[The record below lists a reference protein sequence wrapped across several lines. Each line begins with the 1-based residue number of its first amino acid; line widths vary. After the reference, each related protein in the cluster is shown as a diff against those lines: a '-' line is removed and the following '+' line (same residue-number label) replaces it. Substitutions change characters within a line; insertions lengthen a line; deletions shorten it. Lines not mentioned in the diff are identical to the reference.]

1 MDTVYIFLQHYW
13 WFIISLLGAL
23 LVFLLFVQGGQG
35 MLYLIGRTDTE
46 RNLIVNTLGRKWEL
60 TFTTLVT
67 FGGAFFASFPLFY
80 STSFGGA
87 FYVWMLILLVFV
99 IQAVAYEFRRKPSNF
114 LGEKTYNWFLLINGV
129 LGAFLL
135 GTAVATL
142 FTGAPFTVDRA
153 NFGNLEGF
161 NTISRWSTSWYG
173 LDALADPRN
182 ILLGLAVLF
191 LSRVLGLLYF
201 MNSIDDETIFA
212 RSRRYLKWNAGLF
225 LLLFL
230 AFLMLVL
237 LSAGAEVD
245 TVSGVI
251 SVEPYKYLH
260 NLLAMPLV
268 LVALLAGVVGVL
280 WGIGVGIFR
289 GCRCGIWPAGAGTV
303 LTVLALLLTAGYN
316 HTAYYPSLTDLQ
328 SSLTIYN
335 SSSSRFTLYVMA
347 IVSILVP
354 FVAGYIWYVW
364 RAMGRKRISE
374 QELQE
379 EGDHLY

>member
-13 WFIISLLGAL
+13 WFIVSLLGAL

-35 MLYLIGRTDTE
+35 MLYVIGRSDSE
-46 RNLIVNTLGRKWEL
+46 RNLIVNSLGRKWEL

-99 IQAVAYEFRRKPSNF
+99 LQAVAYEYRRKPSNL

-129 LGAFLL
+129 LGTFLL

-142 FTGAPFTVDRA
+142 FTGAPFVVDKT
-153 NFGNLEGF
+153 NIENYEGI
-161 NTISRWSTSWYG
+161 NTISRWATHWYG

-182 ILLGLAVLF
+182 ILLGLSVLF

-201 MNSIDDETIFA
+201 MNNIDDTEIFS

-225 LLLFL
+225 LLFFL
-230 AFLMLVL
+230 PFLLLLML
-237 LSAGAEVD
+237 ADGAAVD
-245 TVSGVI
+245 PESGVI
-251 SVEPYKYLH
+251 AIEPYKYLH

-268 LVALLAGVVGVL
+268 LVLLLVGVVGVL
-280 WGIGVGIFR
+280 WGIYIGIIR
-289 GCRCGIWPAGAGTV
+289 GGKRGIWPSGIGTV

-316 HTAYYPSLTDLQ
+316 NTAYYPSTADLQ

-335 SSSSRFTLYVMA
+335 SSSSKFTLYVMGLVSLA
-347 IVSILVP
+347 IP
-354 FVAGYIWYVW
+354 FVLHTYG
-364 RAMGRKRISE
+364 GP
-374 QELQE
+374 
-379 EGDHLY
+379 